1 VKAIVVDQPG
11 PPDVLRLAEID
22 RPEPGP
28 GELLI
33 EVVGSGVNR
42 ADLMQRQGHYPPPPG
57 ASEIIGLEVSGTVAA
72 LGGDTSGWAVGDPC
86 VALLAGGG
94 YATYV
99 AVPFGQV
106 IPPPPGLSA
115 TAAAGVIEVAAT
127 VYANLSQAR
136 LAAGETFLVHGGAGG
151 IGSFA
156 IQYANALG
164 ATVIATAGSAEKL
177 EQCRALGADHAVSYR
192 EDWPTEIGRITD
204 GAGVDVVLDNMGA
217 KYLQDHIGLLKPD
230 GRLMVIGMQGGTK
243 GTLDLGLLMRRRG
256 SVTATSLRARP
267 VSEKAQICSGVVEQ
281 IWPMIADGTITIA
294 PPQVFPLAEAARAHA
309 RMESGESSGKIV
321 LAAS

>member
-11 PPDVLRLAEID
+11 PPEVLRLAEIA

-33 EVVGSGVNR
+33 EVAGSGVNR

-57 ASEIIGLEVSGTVAA
+57 ASEIIGLEVAGTVAA
-72 LGGDTSGWAVGDPC
+72 LGADTSGWAVGDPC

-94 YATYV
+94 YAEFV

-106 IPPPPGLSA
+106 VPPPPGLSA
-115 TAAAGVIEVAAT
+115 ITAAGVIEVAGT
-127 VYANLSQAR
+127 VYANLSQAG
-136 LAAGETFLVHGGAGG
+136 LASGETFLIHGGAGG

-156 IQYANALG
+156 IQYAKTLG
-164 ATVIATAGSAEKL
+164 ATVIATAGSTEKL

-192 EDWPTEIGRITD
+192 DDWPAEIDKITD

-217 KYLQDHIGLLKPD
+217 KYLEQHVGLLKPN

-243 GTLDLGLLMRRRG
+243 GTLDLGLLMRKRG

-267 VSEKAQICSGVVEQ
+267 VQEKAQICSGVVEQ
-281 IWPMIADGTITIA
+281 IWPLIADGTITIA
-294 PPQVFPLAEAARAHA
+294 PPQVFPLADAARAHA

-321 LAAS
+321 LAVS